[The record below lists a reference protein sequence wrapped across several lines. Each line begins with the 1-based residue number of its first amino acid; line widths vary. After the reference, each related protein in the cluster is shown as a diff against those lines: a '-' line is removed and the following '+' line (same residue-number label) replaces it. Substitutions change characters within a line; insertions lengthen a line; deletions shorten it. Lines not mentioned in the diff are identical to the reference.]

1 MESEE
6 EGYAPSWIIER
17 LQKAE
22 ESRAKLAGDASNVS
36 NSRIRRTP
44 EYLAERAE
52 FRRYYFP
59 QLIAIGPVHLDR
71 RINHLQGEPFKEAW
85 TTMYLTDTNQSVNDL
100 YNTIFRESE
109 LLKEIRQLHGE
120 DMWQRMSYYYSGYGT
135 DTYEFI
141 RWLLV
146 VDGCSILHLL
156 EKSGDSVD
164 PQRDLN
170 ISVDKLVRMYQDL
183 LIMDN
188 QIPFK
193 VLRLFC
199 KDEARLEKCLRN
211 FLQVHG
217 IKTAPELGKGK
228 KNTQEAAQELKLVV
242 QGDDEDPVHLLDY
255 LRRALLMRDLDTIH
269 KEIPAAEMKNK
280 RRSLHLTK
288 YRIGSIRELKA
299 AGISLRRH
307 SDGNSI
313 YPSFEA
319 GILHLPELVVDGT
332 TPHIFLNLV
341 AYEMTHSD
349 NDFEISSYLVFLSSL
364 VDQPEDVKELR
375 MAGILINELA
385 SDKEVSDLFNKMDI
399 ILVPETPW
407 FANIR
412 DQIHSH
418 FESKRGR
425 IRMLSWMGEAS
436 NTFFRSPWTIIA
448 LLAATLGLV
457 LTFIQTWFAIHP
469 KAS

>member
-1 MESEE
+1 MYKMSLVRVER
-6 EGYAPSWIIER
+6 WIGDLRVEADAGSLDWGDGEWY
-17 LQKAE
+17 LQRHFNAQVRMDLRGTGRTRGT
-22 ESRAKLAGDASNVS
+22 SVGFGLGSGMVG
-36 NSRIRRTP
+36 RIR
-44 EYLAERAE
+44 
-52 FRRYYFP
+52 
-59 QLIAIGPVHLDR
+59 
-71 RINHLQGEPFKEAW
+71 N
-85 TTMYLTDTNQSVNDL
+85 TNQSFKDL
-100 YNTIFRESE
+100 YNTIMRESE
-109 LLKEIRQLHGE
+109 MLEEISQLHGE
-120 DMWQRMSYYYSGYGT
+120 DIWQSMSCYYGDVR

-141 RWLLV
+141 TWLLV

-164 PQRDLN
+164 PHRELK
-170 ISVDKLVRMYQDL
+170 ISVDKLVRMYEDL
-183 LIMDN
+183 LVMDN
-188 QIPFK
+188 QIPFQ

-199 KDEARLEKCLRN
+199 KDEARLEKCLHT

-217 IKTAPELGKGK
+217 VKTAPELGKGK
-228 KNTQEAAQELKLVV
+228 KTTQEAAQELKLVV
-242 QGDDEDPVHLLDY
+242 QGDYDQNREDPVHLLDY

-269 KEIPAAEMKNK
+269 KEIPAAEMKIK

-307 SDGNSI
+307 SAGNSI
-313 YPSFEA
+313 YPSFKD

-332 TPHIFLNLV
+332 MPHIFLNLV
-341 AYEMTHSD
+341 AYEMTHFHS
-349 NDFEISSYLVFLSSL
+349 DFEISSYLVLLSSL

-375 MAGILINELA
+375 LAGILINELA

-425 IRMLSWMGEAS
+425 IKILTWMGEAY